1 MKPNLSSTI
10 YRILFCLLFVFSVN
24 CKTKI
29 DLGKETTLPVLSSL
43 FNNRMLLLLKGTYAT
58 DSPLD
63 WSELN
68 GGTGVIYKDHED
80 NGDGNGG
87 DPAFSVGDLPLAG
100 NLPIFIDIGEV
111 RISSKYTKG
120 LNDLTQIKDALD
132 SRKFWN
138 FIAPNRQVFCTVPYS
153 FDDDTC
159 KQNNGVQRAIEFF
172 NGTGAQYPSNDPSS
186 ETWEKEDNP
195 TETAATL
202 NSIGKSFVGRQYY
215 YSGIYFRSLVTG
227 YAKDAGIPIT
237 TTTRFDNRLVY
248 GLNIVPRN
256 NYTPGTSA
264 VAKTQIVPK
273 MFPVLYS
280 QKPTQADMEVRD
292 GFDPFILEVR
302 ANMKENLMVHS
313 YTTSR
318 NTVVTYVGFS
328 DVFNDHKGEGDTGGN
343 ILTRA
348 RIIYPETASSLVI
361 TGGGGSLRHTFGVFR
376 YAEGDYTTTLPL
388 AATPSK
394 STAKIKY
401 LNPGSYKL
409 VCLGDVSNIDGFPD
423 TIVAETQF
431 SIPEYP
437 FRATYTVDL
446 PCP

>member
-1 MKPNLSSTI
+1 MRFDLLQVIRYFFLSVF
-10 YRILFCLLFVFSVN
+10 LVLLSD

-29 DLGKETTLPVLSSL
+29 DLGKETSLPVLSTL
-43 FNNRMLLLLKGTYAT
+43 FNNRMLLLLKGTYST

-63 WSELN
+63 WAELN
-68 GGTGVIYKDHED
+68 GGLGTIYLDKQDI
-80 NGDGNGG
+80 GDGTGG
-87 DPAFSVGDLPLAG
+87 DPAMSTNDLPLAKD
-100 NLPIFIDIGEV
+100 LPIFLDIGEV

-132 SRKFWN
+132 SRKFWS

-159 KQNNGVQRAIEFF
+159 KQNNGVQKAYDFF
-172 NGTGAQYPSNDPSS
+172 NGIGAQYPSNDPSA
-186 ETWEKEDNP
+186 ETWGYDNSA
-195 TETAATL
+195 ETIATL
-202 NSIGKSFVGRQYY
+202 SAVGKSFLGRQYY
-215 YSGIYFRSLVTG
+215 YSGIYFRSIVTG
-227 YAKDAGIPIT
+227 YAKDAGVPILT
-237 TTTRFDNRLVY
+237 STRFDNRLVY

-256 NYTPGTSA
+256 NYLPGTSA

-280 QKPTQADMEVRD
+280 QQPTQADMEVRD
-292 GFDPFILEVR
+292 GFDPYILEIR
-302 ANMKENLMVHS
+302 TNIKENLMVHS

-318 NTVVTYVGFS
+318 STTVTYVGYS
-328 DVFNDHKGEGDTGGN
+328 DVFNDHNGEGDAGGN
-343 ILTRA
+343 LLSRA

-361 TGGGGSLRHTFGVFR
+361 TGGGGSLRHVFAIFR
-376 YAEGDYTTTLPL
+376 NTEGNYTTTLPL

-394 STAKIKY
+394 PTAKIKY

-409 VCLGDVSNIDGFPD
+409 VCLGDVSKIDGFPD
-423 TIVAETQF
+423 TFVAETEF

-437 FRATYTVDL
+437 FRSTYTVNL
-446 PCP
+446 TCP